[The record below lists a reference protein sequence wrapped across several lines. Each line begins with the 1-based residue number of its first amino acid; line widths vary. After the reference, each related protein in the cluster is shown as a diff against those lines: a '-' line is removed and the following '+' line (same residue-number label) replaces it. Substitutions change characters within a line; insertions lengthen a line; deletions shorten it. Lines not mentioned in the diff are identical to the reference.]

1 MYNRYF
7 PAALFTLMFV
17 TLFAGFGLATETA
30 YKMRECLHS
39 GDYTPAE
46 CELRHYGR

>member
-17 TLFAGFGLATETA
+17 TLFAGFGLATETS
-30 YKMRECLHS
+30 YKMRECLANGTH
-39 GDYTPAE
+39 PAE
-46 CELRHYGR
+46 CELKHYGR

>member
-1 MYNRYF
+1 MFNRIF
-7 PAALFTLMFV
+7 PALFFTLMFG
-17 TLFAGFGLATETA
+17 TLAAGFALSSETQ
-30 YKMRECLHS
+30 YLMRECLHS